1 VLYFVSAE
9 LSLCY
14 LLFAFL
20 SALGALQVVAVRY
33 RLDGLAFLDYL
44 QRPRRGYLLGA
55 GLALAGA
62 LAFFVSQW
70 AMIFAPGPAGA
81 ELTLLFGAAALFA
94 LLVTLVLA
102 SVLQPRRARQHQA
115 VVHSLASAQ
124 AQALGPARGCLYV
137 PENPTAP
144 LPAVCLLPGFP
155 PLGLTAMAQ
164 YLVEQGLVVLRI
176 EPDSESYAYPAV
188 LAVLPAAI
196 ALLSKLPYVD
206 PRRLGV
212 LGYDL
217 GGDLAIRAASVD
229 RLVKAVVAVA
239 PVLGQVP
246 PGLQLLREMSYPYAV
261 RWAHDHRREALR
273 AELTALEYGAK
284 MVPPSGTRT
293 VPRPFLLIHG
303 AEDGLVAR
311 VPVEGWGAEQM
322 IIQGASHLH
331 LPDHPLTLETV
342 AQWFKEHL

>member
-1 VLYFVSAE
+1 MLYFVSAE

-14 LLFAFL
+14 LQFAFL

-44 QRPRRGYLLGA
+44 EDPRRGYLLGA

-94 LLVTLVLA
+94 LLVTLALA
-102 SVLQPRRARQHQA
+102 SVLQPKRARQHPGA
-115 VVHSLASAQ
+115 VHSLVPAQ
-124 AQALGPARGCLYV
+124 AQAVGPARGCLYV
-137 PENPTAP
+137 PENATAP

-164 YLVEQGLVVLRI
+164 YLAQRGLVVLLV
-176 EPDSESYAYPAV
+176 EPDGESYSYPAV
-188 LAVLPAAI
+188 LAVLPAVI
-196 ALLSKLPYVD
+196 AQLSKLPYVD
-206 PRRLGV
+206 PQRLGV
-212 LGYDL
+212 VGYDV
-217 GGDLAIRAASVD
+217 GSDLAIRAASVD

-239 PVLGQVP
+239 PVLQHIP
-246 PGLQLLREMSYPYAV
+246 PSLDLLRDMTYPQAV
-261 RWAHDHRREALR
+261 RWARDRRRETLC

-284 MVPPSGTRT
+284 MVPPSGART
-293 VPRPFLLIHG
+293 APRPFLIVRG
-303 AEDGLVAR
+303 ADDGLAAQA
-311 VPVEGWGAEQM
+311 PIEGWGAEQ
-322 IIQGASHLH
+322 IIIRATSHLD
-331 LPDHPLTLETV
+331 LPDHSLTLQTV
-342 AQWFKEHL
+342 AQWLKEHL

>member
-1 VLYFVSAE
+1 MLYFVSAE

-20 SALGALQVVAVRY
+20 SALGALQVVAARY

-44 QRPRRGYLLGA
+44 EGPRRGYLLGA

-62 LAFFVSQW
+62 LVFFVSQW

-94 LLVTLVLA
+94 LLVTLALA
-102 SVLQPRRARQHQA
+102 SFLQPKRARQYQA
-115 VVHSLASAQ
+115 VVRSLASAQ
-124 AQALGPARGCLYV
+124 AQTVGPARGCLYV

-164 YLVEQGLVVLRI
+164 YLAQRGLVVLLI
-176 EPDSESYAYPAV
+176 EPDGESYSYPAA

-196 ALLSKLPYVD
+196 AQLGKLPHVD
-206 PRRLGV
+206 PQRLGV
-212 LGYDL
+212 VGYDV
-217 GGDLAIRAASVD
+217 GADLAIRAASVD
-229 RLVKAVVAVA
+229 RLVKAAVVVA
-239 PVLGQVP
+239 PVLQYIP
-246 PGLQLLREMSYPYAV
+246 PSLDLLRDMPYPQAV
-261 RWAHDHRREALR
+261 RWARDRRRETLR

-284 MVPPSGTRT
+284 MVTPSGART
-293 VPRPFLLIHG
+293 ASRPFLLVRG
-303 AEDGLVAR
+303 ADDRLAAQA
-311 VPVEGWGAEQM
+311 PIEGWGAEQVT
-322 IIQGASHLH
+322 IQATSHLH
-331 LPDHPLTLETV
+331 LSDHALTLQTV
-342 AQWFKEHL
+342 AQWLKEHL